1 MKNNQEVLKTGFI
14 TKNTK
19 LIFRSAC
26 AKTAILVELS
36 KETFDLNS
44 TRELYLER
52 MIQFLIIYFNRNQ
65 FFNTKHRI

>member
-44 TRELYLER
+44 TR
-52 MIQFLIIYFNRNQ
+52 
-65 FFNTKHRI
+65 